1 MRTPPLAVSLALS
14 WSLAAAPARAATL
27 PAHGPLRVLVI
38 SDEVNPNNLSDA
50 QLTQRGD
57 ISAALNA
64 ADSGLTLEGTAK
76 EVYSQCIDDALA
88 ALKSAAPPHVVVY
101 FAHSSAVGCD
111 QSDQQAALSSAFEAQ
126 LMRGGGIVVLHHGGY
141 TWPGKE
147 ALMPLL
153 GVSASS
159 ISWNTSEGQRVF
171 NVAPGHF
178 VTSNAVV
185 YDGRAALAGMAA
197 VPAGTFDYFDN
208 IPDERYPNTA
218 LLTQTGETRTIL
230 FASNSGGT
238 RVLGYTLE
246 RPGWLGR
253 VLYYQPAEYQPHA
266 LDDRKGP
273 NFQILANAIV
283 YSVHQEGGSAGA
295 GASSGASGSG
305 GAGGSG
311 VGGQPGN
318 AGTSSSATAG
328 SGGSSTTH
336 GGSGSAVGGSAQTVG
351 GSNALGGSINHAGS
365 SAAAAGGSTAGA
377 SPATPNHSGS
387 SSDSGGCGCR
397 LSAAHNPTR
406 NAASALLFATLS
418 LFSRRRRPARSRP
431 TH

>member
-1 MRTPPLAVSLALS
+1 MRTPRLAVSCALLG
-14 WSLAAAPARAATL
+14 SLAAAPAAAATL

-57 ISAALNA
+57 IATALNA
-64 ADSGLTLEGTAK
+64 ADSGLKLEGSAK

-88 ALKSAAPPHVVVY
+88 ALKSAQPPHVVVY

-111 QSDQQAALSSAFEAQ
+111 KSDQQAALTSAFEAQ

-141 TWPGKE
+141 DWPGKE

-159 ISWNTSEGQRVF
+159 ISWNTSVGQRVF

-185 YDGRAALAGMAA
+185 YDARAALAGMGA
-197 VPAGTFDYFDN
+197 VSAGTFDYFDN
-208 IPDERYPNTA
+208 IPDERYPNTD
-218 LLTQTGETRTIL
+218 LLTQAGETRTIL

-283 YSVHQEGGSAGA
+283 YSVHQEGG
-295 GASSGASGSG
+295 ASSGGSGASSGSG

-311 VGGQPGN
+311 FSGQPGS
-318 AGTSSSATAG
+318 AGLSSSASAG
-328 SGGSSTTH
+328 SGGSSTAQ
-336 GGSGSAVGGSAQTVG
+336 GGSGPALGGSGQSVG

-365 SAAAAGGSTAGA
+365 SPAEAGTSTRGA
-377 SPATPNHSGS
+377 SPATPNHSAS
-387 SSDSGGCGCR
+387 SNDGGCGCR
-397 LSAAHNPTR
+397 LSAAQSPTCS
-406 NAASALLFATLS
+406 AAVALLFATLS